1 VKILAARASLAQLRF
16 ARTVRTARGD
26 FDERSSVI
34 FAVDGTSGLSGYGE
48 AAPWPGFGTESLDE
62 ALAALTDAGRL
73 LHGLEIEPGE
83 WPAPVA
89 LRLRNAAAARAAV
102 QGALCDLA
110 AREAGL
116 TLADFLALRGVAFCG
131 AVLREVPVQAL
142 LIERVPEALRLE
154 AQRAAAAG
162 FAAAKIKLG
171 AASLDED
178 LARARAARL
187 GLGPGVLLRGDA
199 NGAWNEGKARDALA
213 AVEQFDFDYVEQPLP
228 ADDVAGLARLRR
240 RSTVRIAADESV
252 STEEG
257 ALRVIAA
264 EAAQVF
270 VLKPA
275 MLGGAARAL
284 EIATLVRKA
293 GSEVVFSHAF
303 ESAVG
308 ARHALHC
315 AAAWGDAMAQHG
327 LRTAGLF
334 MRDVADPVDSLNGR
348 AGLTATAGLGVAP

>member
-1 VKILAARASLAQLRF
+1 
-16 ARTVRTARGD
+16 VRTARGD

-48 AAPWPGFGTESLDE
+48 AAPWPGFGTENLDE

-89 LRLRNAAAARAAV
+89 LRLRNAPAARAAV

-116 TLADFLALRGVAFCG
+116 TLADFLALRGVPFCG
-131 AVLREVPVQAL
+131 AVLRDVPVQAL

-154 AQRAAAAG
+154 AESAAAAG

-187 GLGPGVLLRGDA
+187 GLGPDVLLRGDA
-199 NGAWNEGKARDALA
+199 NGAWNEDRAREALA

-228 ADDVAGLARLRR
+228 ADDIAGLARLRR

-284 EIATLVRKA
+284 EIATLVRTA

-315 AAAWGDAMAQHG
+315 AAAWGDAMARHG

>member
-1 VKILAARASLAQLRF
+1 MKILAARASLAQLRF

-34 FAVDGTSGLSGYGE
+34 FAVDDTSGLSGYGE
-48 AAPWPGFGTESLDE
+48 AAPWPGFGTESVDE
-62 ALAALTDAGRL
+62 AFAALTDAACL

-89 LRLRNAAAARAAV
+89 LRLRNAPAARAAV
-102 QGALCDLA
+102 QGALWDLA

-116 TLADFLALRGVAFCG
+116 TLADFLALRGVPFCG
-131 AVLREVPVQAL
+131 AVLREVRVQAL
-142 LIERVPEALRLE
+142 LIERAPEALRLE
-154 AQRAAAAG
+154 AERAAAAG

-187 GLGPGVLLRGDA
+187 GLGPYVLLRGDA
-199 NGAWNEGKARDALA
+199 NGSWNEGKACEALA
-213 AVEQFDFDYVEQPLP
+213 AVEQFVFDYVEQPLP
-228 ADDVAGLARLRR
+228 ADDIAGLARLRR